1 MFNDNGWFSAGDPR
15 SFVSDVVSGAYWWND
30 IIGDSVR
37 AVKDKLSEENELPGP
52 YTCELSQKVLRIID
66 FCFNKNEMY
75 RSRFRMNSRYV
86 DHNNNEQKNLNVWFE
101 YNFAFLIKEEK
112 LRSVQMPASPKAKG
126 FWGNFWEALFS

>member
-1 MFNDNGWFSAGDPR
+1 
-15 SFVSDVVSGAYWWND
+15 
-30 IIGDSVR
+30 
-37 AVKDKLSEENELPGP
+37 
-52 YTCELSQKVLRIID
+52 
-66 FCFNKNEMY
+66 
-75 RSRFRMNSRYV
+75 MNSRYV